1 MKPQM
6 TTTAEQILESIKH
19 AKTDYCIKRGLPIPE
34 FADISDFYITEE
46 MWHWLNDDRPRCIQR
61 EDTRVE
67 ITRFPTDYDWWECKR
82 RALITIGKKPKT
94 PPTSEWKHKILEA
107 RHSPIRDLRFS
118 FNLTLP
124 SWMVGH
130 LRSHVHA
137 LSFVESQRNDR
148 QSNYDRR
155 KAPQDA
161 PVSMIYDSNAEEFMV
176 IANKRLCGQASVE
189 TSQIVQDMCTLAESF
204 TPELHGLLVP
214 MCVYHG
220 GVCHEMNPCGRNG
233 NEQKTT

>member
-46 MWHWLNDDRPRCIQR
+46 MWHWLNDDRPRYIQR
-61 EDTRVE
+61 EDTCVE

-118 FNLTLP
+118 WNITCP
-124 SWMVGH
+124 SWISGH
-130 LRSHVHA
+130 LVRHVHA
-137 LSFVESQRNDR
+137 QPYVSTQRNDR
-148 QSNYDRR
+148 QARYDRR

-161 PVSMIYDSNAEEFMV
+161 SVDVIFDTNAEELMV
-176 IANKRLCGQASVE
+176 ISNKRLCGQASAE
-189 TSQIVQDMCTLAESF
+189 TSQIVQDMCTLAETF